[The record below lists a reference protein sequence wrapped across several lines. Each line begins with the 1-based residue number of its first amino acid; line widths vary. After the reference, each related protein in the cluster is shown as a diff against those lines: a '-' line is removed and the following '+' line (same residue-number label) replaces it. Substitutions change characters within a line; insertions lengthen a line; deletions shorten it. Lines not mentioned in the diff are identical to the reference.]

1 MKNLTNVVETKKVV
15 STKIAKSGQIESK
28 KIDLLKVVKSE
39 VKKVK
44 TVKVLNPVNFKGT
57 QVFNK
62 EFSKDNLSLGKIR
75 SNILAFNET
84 LKNNEKLSVLIVDLL
99 VKMKVQKNYV
109 FIQSKIQPNK
119 KGLYSSYKLLMFF
132 RTNLE
137 LIQNEFN
144 K

>member
-1 MKNLTNVVETKKVV
+1 MKNVNKVDANKVV
-15 STKIAKSGQIESK
+15 NNVTVNVTKPTT
-28 KIDLLKVVKSE
+28 KVA
-39 VKKVK
+39 
-44 TVKVLNPVNFKGT
+44 TVKVEKIKVIKVVNPINFKGT
-57 QVFNK
+57 QNFNK

-75 SNILAFNET
+75 SNILTFNET
-84 LKNNEKLSVLIVDLL
+84 LKGEDKLSILIVDLL

-109 FIQSKIQPNK
+109 FIQSKIKANK
-119 KGLYSSYKLLMFF
+119 KGFYSSYKLLMFF

>member
-1 MKNLTNVVETKKVV
+1 MKNVNKVD
-15 STKIAKSGQIESK
+15 ESK
-28 KIDLLKVVKSE
+28 VNGVTVNVTKPTAKVVKVE
-39 VKKVK
+39 KIKV
-44 TVKVLNPVNFKGT
+44 VKVVNPINFKGT
-57 QVFNK
+57 QKFNK

-84 LKNNEKLSVLIVDLL
+84 LKNDEKLSILIVDLL

-119 KGLYSSYKLLMFF
+119 KGFYSSYKLLMFF
-132 RTNLE
+132 RKHTE